1 MAEPALESHTDT
13 HLEALTDALQ
23 SGTLKQARAVVSA
36 LHPAEIANLLES
48 LPPSQRRIVWE
59 MVDRDDHGEVLLH
72 VGDEVRAGLIEAMDY
87 EALLSA
93 TEGLDV
99 DDLADLLQ
107 DLPDVVTRQALAGM
121 DQQYRQRL
129 EAVLSYGED
138 TAGGL
143 MNTDTVTV
151 RANVSLD
158 VVLRYLRMK
167 NDIPDL
173 IDSLIVVNRYDRY
186 LGILPLSVV
195 VTRDPELTVA
205 EVMDY
210 SVEGIPAQTPA
221 AQVAKI
227 FEDRDL
233 VSAPVVDEHGKLL
246 GRITID
252 DVVDVIREQAEH
264 SVLSSVGLTEEE
276 DIFAPVLPAARRRAI
291 WLGTNLVTAFLAAA
305 VVGQFQK
312 TLEQVVALA
321 VLMPIVASMGGI
333 AGSQTLT
340 LVIRALAL
348 GQIGKRN
355 ARLLMGKELAVGVFN
370 GIAWSLVVA
379 AVAVAWFQNLRI
391 GGVIAAAMVIN
402 LLCAALAGVGI
413 PLLMRRFGID
423 PALAG
428 PVVLTTVTDIV
439 GFLAFLG
446 LATLVLL

>member
-1 MAEPALESHTDT
+1 MADPTPESQADN
-13 HLEALTDALQ
+13 HLEALSEALE
-23 SGTLKQARAVVSA
+23 SGTLKQARGIVSA
-36 LHPAEIANLLES
+36 LHPAEIAHLLES

-72 VGDEVRAGLIEAMDY
+72 VGDEVRAGLIEAMDH

-107 DLPDVVTRQALAGM
+107 DLPDAVTRQALAGM

-151 RANVSLD
+151 RANVTLD

-167 NDIPDL
+167 SDIPTL
-173 IDSLIVVNRYDRY
+173 TDSLIVVNRYDRY

-195 VTRDPELTVA
+195 VSRDPNLTVA
-205 EVMDY
+205 EVMEY
-210 SVEGIPAQTPA
+210 GVEGIPAQTPA
-221 AQVAKI
+221 TQVAKL

-233 VSAPVVDEHGKLL
+233 VSAPVVDEHGRLL

-264 SVLSSVGLTEEE
+264 SVMSMAGLTEEE
-276 DIFAPVLPAARRRAI
+276 DIFAPVLPSVRRRAV
-291 WLGTNLVTAFLAAA
+291 WLGVNLGTAFLAAS
-305 VVGQFQK
+305 VVGQFQATIEK
-312 TLEQVVALA
+312 LVALA

-333 AGSQTLT
+333 AGNQILA
-340 LVIRALAL
+340 LVIRGLAL
-348 GQIGKRN
+348 GQIARRN
-355 ARLLMGKELAVGVFN
+355 VRFLMTKEFAVGVLN
-370 GIAWSLVVA
+370 GIIFAVLVGTI
-379 AVAVAWFQNLRI
+379 AVLWFHDLLLGGLI
-391 GGVIAAAMVIN
+391 GAAMIIN
-402 LLCAALAGVGI
+402 LVCATFAGIGV
-413 PLLMRRFGID
+413 PLLLRLFGID

-428 PVVLTTVTDIV
+428 PVVVTTVTDV
-439 GFLAFLG
+439 MGFFAFLG
-446 LATLVLL
+446 LATLVLF

>member
-151 RANVSLD
+151 RANVTLD

-439 GFLAFLG
+439 GFFAFLG

>member
-1 MAEPALESHTDT
+1 MGEPALKSQLGT

-23 SGTLKQARAVVSA
+23 LGTLKQARALVSA
-36 LHPAEIANLLES
+36 LHPAEIAHLLES

-59 MVDRDDHGEVLLH
+59 MVDREDHGEVLLH
-72 VGDEVRAGLIEAMDY
+72 VGDEVRAGLIEAMDH

-151 RANVSLD
+151 RANVTLD
-158 VVLRYLRMK
+158 VVLRYLRMRK
-167 NDIPDL
+167 DIPAL
-173 IDSLIVVNRYDRY
+173 IDSLIVVDRYDRY
-186 LGILPLSVV
+186 LGILPLSEVV
-195 VTRDPELTVA
+195 SRDPELTVA

-210 SVEGIPAQTPA
+210 SVEAIHAQTPA

-276 DIFAPVLPAARRRAI
+276 DIFAPVLPAARRRAV

-305 VVGQFQK
+305 VVGQFQV

-355 ARLLMGKELAVGVFN
+355 ARLLMGKELAVGAFN
-370 GIAWSLVVA
+370 GIAWSLIVA
-379 AVAVAWFQNLRI
+379 AVAVAWFQNLLI

-402 LLCAALAGVGI
+402 LLSAALAGVGI

-428 PVVLTTVTDIV
+428 PVVLTTVTDVV
-439 GFLAFLG
+439 GFWAFLG

>member
-151 RANVSLD
+151 RANVTLD

-195 VTRDPELTVA
+195 VTRDLELTVA

-210 SVEGIPAQTPA
+210 SVEGIPAETPA

-355 ARLLMGKELAVGVFN
+355 ARLLMGKELAVGAFN

>member
-1 MAEPALESHTDT
+1 
-13 HLEALTDALQ
+13 
-23 SGTLKQARAVVSA
+23 
-36 LHPAEIANLLES
+36 
-48 LPPSQRRIVWE
+48 
-59 MVDRDDHGEVLLH
+59 
-72 VGDEVRAGLIEAMDY
+72 
-87 EALLSA
+87 
-93 TEGLDV
+93 
-99 DDLADLLQ
+99 
-107 DLPDVVTRQALAGM
+107 M

-151 RANVSLD
+151 RANVTLD

-195 VTRDPELTVA
+195 VTRDLELTVA

-221 AQVAKI
+221 TQVAKI

-355 ARLLMGKELAVGVFN
+355 ARLLMGKELAVGAFN